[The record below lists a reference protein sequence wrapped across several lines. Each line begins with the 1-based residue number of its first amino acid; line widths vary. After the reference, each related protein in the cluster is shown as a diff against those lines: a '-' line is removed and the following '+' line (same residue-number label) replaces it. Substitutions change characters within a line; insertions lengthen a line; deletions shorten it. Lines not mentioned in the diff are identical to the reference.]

1 MKPFTTLTAIAAPLL
16 RDNVD
21 TDAIIP
27 SREMRSVSKKGLAD
41 GLFAG
46 WRYVAIGSREPQR
59 DFVLNRPRY
68 AGARILV
75 SGANFGCGSSR
86 EHAVWALAE
95 FGIRAVVAPSFNP
108 IFQANCIAN
117 GVVPVLL
124 DRDVVATIAAALE
137 ESASPHL
144 TVDLDTQAVSLDHAR
159 ACVSRSTVRCGG
171 LAFRDRS
178 RCARNLAGRTRFDRA
193 DAPARRSNRRVPR
206 ARCRRARVD
215 LYLRR
220 ANRPGDHRRS
230 LVMSRSR

>member
-46 WRYVAIGSREPQR
+46 WRYAAIGSREPQR

-95 FGIRAVVAPSFNP
+95 FGFRAVIAPSFNP

-137 ESASPHL
+137 EAASPHL
-144 TVDLDTQAVSLDHAR
+144 TVDLDAQAVSLDHAG
-159 ACVSRSTVRCGG
+159 AWH
-171 LAFRDRS
+171 FEIDPD
-178 RCARNLAGRTRFDRA
+178 AREALLAGRDSIAQTLQLA
-193 DAPARRSNRRVPR
+193 DQIAAFR
-206 ARCRRARVD
+206 ARDAVARAWVYTPVERT
-215 LYLRR
+215 RQ
-220 ANRPGDHRRS
+220 AITGDPS
-230 LVMSRSR
+230 S